1 MKPTYIKAVEQSSDS
16 LSLLRQSHLE
26 ILRRLGT
33 IKTCNRLISIS
44 YSAHQK
50 ETKLNEKGRVASA
63 ILLRRFCIDYS

>member
-1 MKPTYIKAVEQSSDS
+1 MKPTYIKAAEQSSDS
-16 LSLLRQSHLE
+16 PSLLRQSHLE

-50 ETKLNEKGRVASA
+50 ETKFNEKGGLASA
-63 ILLRRFCIDYS
+63 VILRRCCIDYS